1 MGQRYA
7 AAAVQAVLEN
17 RPRVLERLVASRP
30 DALAIAWTAILL
42 ALGAVAG
49 IETARFIAALVPL
62 MRGAG
67 RRMSLDEPIDADA
80 NRMVHWA
87 AMYGH
92 ADDLALF
99 KRHGA
104 DLRATNR
111 LGTTP
116 LFDAVRGGHRE
127 TVEAIVRCE
136 GRDVLDHTNGYD
148 CTAMHWACKHVSL
161 PGADALHRLEPG
173 LLNRPNR
180 RGCLPLDVL
189 EWRELYHA
197 DLARR
202 SLGRPPKPDE
212 LGPFRELRAWM
223 LANGARRSPHWA
235 EVPLGLR
242 LRRLFA
248 PLNADRW
255 WSYVR
260 PPSGWAEAA

>member
-1 MGQRYA
+1 MCQRYA
-7 AAAVQAVLEN
+7 AAAVAAVLEN
-17 RPRVLERLVASRP
+17 RPRVLERLVARRP
-30 DALAIAWTAILL
+30 DALALAWAAILQ

-49 IETARFIAALVPL
+49 IETERFVAALAPL
-62 MRGAG
+62 MRGAS
-67 RRMSLDEPIDADA
+67 RRMSLDEPIDADG
-80 NRMVHWA
+80 NRMVHWS

-99 KRHGA
+99 KRYGA
-104 DLRATNR
+104 NLRAVNR

-116 LFDAVRGGHRE
+116 LFDAVRGGCPAS
-127 TVEAIVRCE
+127 VEAVVRQE
-136 GRDVLDHTNGYD
+136 GRSVLDHTNVYD

-161 PGADALHRLEPG
+161 PGAEALHGLDPG

-202 SLGRPPKPDE
+202 TLGRPPDLDE
-212 LGPFRELRAWM
+212 LQPFRELRAWM
-223 LANGARRSPHWA
+223 LANGAERSRRWA
-235 EVPLGLR
+235 EAPTALR
-242 LRRLFA
+242 LRRPFA

>member
-17 RPRVLERLVASRP
+17 RPRVMEALVARRP
-30 DALAIAWTAILL
+30 DALATAWTAVLQ
-42 ALGAVAG
+42 ALGAVTG
-49 IETARFIAALVPL
+49 IETARFVAALVPL
-62 MRGAG
+62 LRGGG
-67 RRMSLDEPIDADA
+67 RRMSLDEPIDADG

-92 ADDLALF
+92 ADDLVLF
-99 KRHGA
+99 KHHGA
-104 DLRATNR
+104 DLRAPNR

-116 LFDAVRGGHRE
+116 LFDAVRGGCPA
-127 TVEAIVRCE
+127 TVETIVRQE
-136 GRDVLDHTNGYD
+136 GRGVLDHANEYD

-161 PGADALHRLEPG
+161 RGAEGLHRLDLE

-202 SLGRPPKPDE
+202 TLGRPPTLEE
-212 LGPFRELRAWM
+212 LRPFRELRAWM
-223 LANGARRSPHWA
+223 LTNGARHS
-235 EVPLGLR
+235 VPWEMAPAGLR
-242 LRRLFA
+242 LRRVFA

-260 PPSGWAEAA
+260 PPFGWAEAA

>member
-17 RPRVLERLVASRP
+17 RPRVLERLVVRRA
-30 DALAIAWTAILL
+30 DAVVAAWTAVLQ
-42 ALGAVAG
+42 AVAG
-49 IETARFIAALVPL
+49 VDTARFVAALAPL
-62 MRGAG
+62 TRGAG
-67 RRMSLDEPIDADA
+67 RRMSLDAPIDADG

-104 DLRATNR
+104 DLRAGNR

-116 LFDAVRGGHRE
+116 LFDAVRGGCPV
-127 TVEAIVRCE
+127 TVEAVVRQE
-136 GRDVLDHTNGYD
+136 GRDVLDHLNEYD
-148 CTAMHWACKHVSL
+148 CTAMHWACKHLSL
-161 PGADALHRLEPG
+161 PGAEALHRLDPG

-202 SLGRPPKPDE
+202 ALGRPPTAEE
-212 LGPFRELRAWM
+212 LRPFDELRAWM
-223 LANGARRSPHWA
+223 EANGARPSLRWA
-235 EVPLGLR
+235 EVPAGLR
-242 LRRLFA
+242 LRRVFA

-260 PPSGWAEAA
+260 PPFAWAEAA